1 MITRKLK
8 NHSGCN
14 CKIKIEKDENGL
26 CRIVFISYITPIIYA
41 EELPREMEDLYGF
54 RIYCADIKNPNTGK
68 FSRTTARQIGYFL
81 KEYFMDLK
89 YQDMKEIQGMDD
101 FRIGHLSKSDYE
113 TIKELI

>member
-8 NHSGCN
+8 NHPGCN

-26 CRIVFISYITPIIYA
+26 CRIIFISYITPVLIC
-41 EELPREMEDLYGF
+41 EELPIEMEEKYGF
-54 RIYCADIKNPNTGK
+54 RIYCTGTY
-68 FSRTTARQIGYFL
+68 SPTTRRQIGYFL
-81 KEYFMDLK
+81 REYFNDLN
-89 YQDMKEIQGMDD
+89 YYDMKEIQGMDD